1 MNYTYIQMKTLKM
14 GKTKRT
20 KRIKIINIRA
30 EVNKIK
36 IKKIADVNK
45 ASGYFFRGRS
55 TTHYRVPA
63 GLNSPAVTLI

>member
-30 EVNKIK
+30 EINKIK

-45 ASGYFFRGRS
+45 ASGYFLEADPLLTIAYQLVS
-55 TTHYRVPA
+55 IA
-63 GLNSPAVTLI
+63 LQSL